1 MNPLL
6 QPCRV
11 LALLAAAALGCSSG
25 DRVPMHPV
33 RGQVLYN
40 GKPVKGAQVV
50 FHPLEPQSVNVQKP
64 LAYTDAEGRFS
75 LMSERPG
82 DGAPAGEYAV
92 TVEQRERTAWGRE
105 EVKARNLLPTRY
117 SQPKTSGLRFQV
129 QPGENE
135 MPPLHLTDK

>member
-25 DRVPMHPV
+25 DRGPMHPV

-82 DGAPAGEYAV
+82 DGAPAGGPSYVVRA
-92 TVEQRERTAWGRE
+92 TPR
-105 EVKARNLLPTRY
+105 
-117 SQPKTSGLRFQV
+117 LR
-129 QPGENE
+129 
-135 MPPLHLTDK
+135 